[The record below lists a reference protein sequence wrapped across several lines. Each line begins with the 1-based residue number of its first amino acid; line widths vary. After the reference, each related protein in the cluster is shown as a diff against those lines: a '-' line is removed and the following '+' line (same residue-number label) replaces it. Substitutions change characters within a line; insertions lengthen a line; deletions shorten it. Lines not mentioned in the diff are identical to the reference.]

1 MAQTGKPNYLVAR
14 VPVPSTLNIST
25 WHELLQDYEDSVVCD
40 FLEFGWP
47 VGFMSTTLPVFDL
60 RTHRCA
66 LLFSEQVTAYL
77 TKEISLARLP
87 ILLTPCHSPKA
98 LWFRLLILC
107 PNGIRLNAEL
117 LSRYVSK
124 RRNSK

>member
-47 VGFMSTTLPVFDL
+47 VGCMPTTLPVFDL
-60 RTHRCA
+60 RTHRSA
-66 LLFSEQVTAYL
+66 LLFSERKFLSAG
-77 TKEISLARLP
+77 LP
-87 ILLTPCHSPKA
+87 ILLTPCHSPMA

-107 PNGIRLNAEL
+107 PNGIQLNED
-117 LSRYVSK
+117 
-124 RRNSK
+124 